1 MLHATAYVLLVLVW
15 KMYFIFKSKKVS
27 GYRKNLVKIC
37 IFSLGFG
44 MLIEVLQGT
53 LTSYRQPDWF
63 DILANATGILI
74 AAVLLLIFQNLLK
87 RLKSKISLVI

>member
-1 MLHATAYVLLVLVW
+1 MLHTTAYVLLVLIW
-15 KMYFIFKSKKVS
+15 KLYFIFKSKEAS

-37 IFSLGFG
+37 LFSLGFG

-74 AAVLLLIFQNLLK
+74 AAVLLLLFQHPLK